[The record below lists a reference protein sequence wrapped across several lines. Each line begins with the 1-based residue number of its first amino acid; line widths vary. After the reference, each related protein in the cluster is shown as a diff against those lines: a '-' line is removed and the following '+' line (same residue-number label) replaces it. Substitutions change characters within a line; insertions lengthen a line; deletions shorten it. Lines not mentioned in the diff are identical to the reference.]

1 MPFEKREKGK
11 QRHSL
16 TVSCAPALRG
26 VVGSTPLPP
35 GTRTGCSVREGRVL
49 CPVPGF
55 QSESEILALAP
66 RMWEPGPPVRAHIS
80 GTSQPRAWGIID
92 SSPPHP
98 ASCSRQSLA
107 ETKLPGSLPTPFPA
121 LTQRHSADG
130 QGWFGQVAR
139 GLVQG
144 DQGQLTPQKNQT
156 QNETDL

>member
-1 MPFEKREKGK
+1 MEHPSREHLGN
-11 QRHSL
+11 R
-16 TVSCAPALRG
+16 
-26 VVGSTPLPP
+26 LPRP
-35 GTRTGCSVREGRVL
+35 TQL
-49 CPVPGF
+49 
-55 QSESEILALAP
+55 L
-66 RMWEPGPPVRAHIS
+66 
-80 GTSQPRAWGIID
+80 
-92 SSPPHP
+92 
-98 ASCSRQSLA
+98 